1 MSGPLAGRRELLL
14 ADLEDL
20 EGGLPVLCDNGEAL
34 VSIRSDPALL
44 LDESRSEIASR
55 SDHFCYVR
63 KGVLERLG
71 VASERLPAGFAFLVK
86 EGYRPA
92 ERQRLSYDNVYRKYA
107 SLHPA
112 LSPAE
117 LRRLVSQY
125 VAPIEVAGHPTG
137 GAIDLAL
144 ARDGR
149 ELFLGTR
156 FNDEPEETDGRT
168 WFSATGIGPEA
179 REYRDMMAGC
189 LQPAGFVNYPP
200 EWWHWSYGDR
210 YWAALMGC
218 EAIYGPVEEDSGSF
232 S

>member
-1 MSGPLAGRRELLL
+1 MSASSSSRRELLL

-20 EGGLPVLCDNGEAL
+20 EGGLPGVCDNGEAL
-34 VSIRSDPALL
+34 VSVRGDPILL

-55 SDHFCYVR
+55 SERFCYVR
-63 KGVLERLG
+63 RGVLERLREAG
-71 VASERLPAGFAFLVK
+71 LRLPEGLSLLVK
-86 EGYRPA
+86 EGYRPPG
-92 ERQRLSYDNVYRKYA
+92 RQRTSYDNVYRRYA

-137 GAIDLAL
+137 GAVDLTL
-144 ARDGR
+144 ARKGR

-156 FNDEPEETDGRT
+156 FNDEPEETGGRT
-168 WFSATGIGPEA
+168 WFAASGIGAEA
-179 REYRDMMAGC
+179 RECRDILAAC
-189 LQPAGFVNYPP
+189 LEPAGFVNYPP

-210 YWAALMGC
+210 YWAAILGR
-218 EAIYGPVEEDSGSF
+218 EAVYGPIEEDSDSF

>member
-1 MSGPLAGRRELLL
+1 MSLPGAGRRELLL

-20 EGGLPVLCDNGEAL
+20 EGGLPRLCDIGEPL
-34 VSIRSDPALL
+34 MSVRSDPALL

-55 SDHFCYVR
+55 SDRFCYLR

-71 VASERLPAGFAFLVK
+71 EARRLLPAAYSFLVK
-86 EGYRPA
+86 EGYRPP
-92 ERQRLSYDNVYRKYA
+92 ERQRLSYDNVYDRYA
-107 SLHPA
+107 SSYPA
-112 LSPAE
+112 LPPAE

-137 GAIDLAL
+137 GAVDLTL
-144 ARDGR
+144 AKDGR

-168 WFSATGIGPEA
+168 WFSATGIGAEA
-179 REYRDMMAGC
+179 REYRDLLARC
-189 LQPAGFVNYPP
+189 LEPAGFVNYPP

-210 YWAALMGC
+210 YWAAILGR
-218 EAIYGPVEEDSGSF
+218 EALYGPVEEDSEAF
-232 S
+232 R